1 MPNPGKLIESE
12 FGQWVSAGGLSS
24 AAESRCSWRS
34 AVFIHRLHNG
44 LASAALGL
52 FGFQTGRAA
61 PAWGVPT
68 LKCTVPTPEPNH
80 TAHAKTLFM
89 SQPSTN
95 MPVIHGVRIKPTS
108 CGRSCSFVA
117 KAAPAIQIQS
127 TACNAPGTWALN
139 LSFSIDETKLYD
151 FV

>member
-34 AVFIHRLHNG
+34 AVFIQRLHNG

-89 SQPSTN
+89 SQPSTS
-95 MPVIHGVRIKPTS
+95 MPVILWGEDKAHLLWEELQFRSKGCS
-108 CGRSCSFVA
+108 CDSNSVYGLQCGYLGSEPQLLHR
-117 KAAPAIQIQS
+117 
-127 TACNAPGTWALN
+127 
-139 LSFSIDETKLYD
+139 
-151 FV
+151 